1 MTPIVKY
8 LIFVG
13 ILAATSF
20 AALNFDI
27 DPVSWSRTGKILYRQ
42 QGFRVPHITKKPT
55 SLLSDLPG
63 PAVIDFNPPHNL
75 TAAAAEGVVMVWC
88 LPDTVP
94 LHELDSGEGFQ
105 ALSLCFIP
113 LTSLVAAGGKN
124 IDNTGG
130 VRFFDAATGEQRLW
144 IDEPEPILALDPH
157 PGGRYLLVTGETYIK
172 VLDMKDGNTL
182 AVLQKNS
189 PASRGYYYGDG
200 KYVLQSD
207 SLSLFDLNK
216 RSITGALD
224 SVKPLLFKKGLSG
237 GTFAWL
243 SAQGVTVVTAASG
256 KKAFYPLDTRGVTA
270 FDIEPNGT
278 WGLFLKDSQ
287 KVAVI
292 DLTGKKIIKTIG
304 LKSPALN
311 VTINADCS
319 NAYVQYVSGAIA
331 VFDIGYRARMR
342 NMQSRVAKL
351 VDGIKSK
358 LEKTA
363 QPEPK

>member
-1 MTPIVKY
+1 MNPIVKY
-8 LIFVG
+8 LIFIG
-13 ILAATSF
+13 ILAVSSF
-20 AALNFDI
+20 AALNFDL
-27 DPVSWSRTGKILYRQ
+27 DPVSWARTRKIVSSQ
-42 QGFRVPHITKKPT
+42 QGFRVPHISKKPT
-55 SLLSDLPG
+55 SLLSDFSG
-63 PAVIDFNPPHNL
+63 PSVIDFNPPHNL
-75 TAAAAEGVVMVWC
+75 TAAAAEGVVMVWQ

-94 LHELDSGEGFQ
+94 LHDLDSGEGFQ

-124 IDNTGG
+124 SDNTGG

-157 PGGRYLLVTGETYIK
+157 PGGRYLLATGETYIK

-189 PASRGYYYGDG
+189 PASRGYYYGNG
-200 KYVLQSD
+200 QYLLQSD
-207 SLSLFDLNK
+207 TLSLFDLNK

-243 SAQGVTVVTAASG
+243 SEQGVTVITAASG
-256 KKAFYPLDTRGVTA
+256 KKAFYPLDTKGVTA
-270 FDIEPNGT
+270 FDIEPNGE
-278 WGLFLKDSQ
+278 WGLFLMDSQ
-287 KVAVI
+287 KIAVI
-292 DLTGKKIIKTIG
+292 YLPGNKVIKTIV
-304 LKSPALN
+304 LKSPASN

-331 VFDIGYRARMR
+331 VYDIGYHARMR
-342 NMQSRVAKL
+342 NMQSHLVKL
-351 VDGIKSK
+351 VDGIKSR

-363 QPEPK
+363 KPEPK